1 MIFGRVIYTILI
13 LITFSSSIVFN
24 SCSDDSVSTA
34 PPAPVTQDLIFLDT
48 AYAIGGRALV
58 SIYVEETLKVGYN
71 NVYIVLNDSV
81 TGATITDAHI
91 EFDLLNHSVGTP
103 VENPGET
110 AVDGKFKGAWILTAA
125 QAGDNNLHWHYH
137 IHVHNHQAP
146 NEPEGAAEF
155 GDFRVKENPD
165 GFKSITMPDSTKL
178 FLSYIK
184 PDKPANGM
192 NDLEFLINKNE
203 PELFPPD
210 GSYTIQMNPVYLANG
225 HTTTNNVA
233 PTGGT
238 DGHYK
243 GRVNFDQSGAWR
255 VNLKVMKNGHEYDT
269 YFDVTY

>member
-192 NDLEFLINKNE
+192 NDLEFLISKNE
-203 PELFPPD
+203 PEPSPPE
-210 GSYTIQMNPVYLANG
+210 GSYTI
-225 HTTTNNVA
+225 
-233 PTGGT
+233 
-238 DGHYK
+238 
-243 GRVNFDQSGAWR
+243 
-255 VNLKVMKNGHEYDT
+255 
-269 YFDVTY
+269 